1 MIIVS
6 VILFVAALVGYL
18 ILKSRAV
25 RPVVTSLV
33 STEKEREE
41 ITADA
46 QKTGEEMRK
55 DIDKGVDSSAKK
67 FESAGLGSAD
77 DLKKELDAETKKMIE
92 GDPNLT
98 CAIKPSAAGCGAN
111 YILNAGTGCC
121 DLKPGKKPSPME
133 AKVALAKTI
142 GTEIAVGIIAGEIME
157 KMILKGPRLAA
168 KGAVVAG
175 KMLAKLAPKLGAKLA
190 ATGAKHAATASAGP
204 AGWVVSAVML
214 AFDAI
219 SLTLDLLDVD
229 GYNSYT
235 SNDVISNMRK
245 MMDFSLWKS
254 LKDAGMDFPM
264 MFPLA
269 EPFQNEFE
277 AAQNFM
283 GGEMFN
289 KFVMKDIEETPAMKA
304 IWDGFLNEA
313 IENPDAELPE
323 QITDFTVK
331 TIEKYHKERD
341 LIIFTKLQDLL
352 GDEKYKVELYE
363 FMSTP
368 KRIGISLSE
377 KFAGEWNTQQRET
390 WFKNNDLFK
399 PPKQAIDYVDP
410 TAALYTDTYY
420 VLDTANPGTED
431 KPNMIP
437 KKLPKKTVL
446 GCAYGTII
454 TFCEK
459 RRQLKG
465 ISDAVDP
472 RKLGVKFDMGSGQ
485 CKFTKEFCIR
495 YGMVFSQNNCKLNP
509 GQAAAEM
516 ILGPS
521 VTRASVRE
529 WEDRK
534 AAFASGDPVQVAG
547 AVLKTVY
554 DPTGL
559 GTASVKRLI
568 KEISETKAKKTTPAK
583 KIPCPPGM
591 RDDGTSCWSD
601 TIAKKTSMAKKKPC
615 PPGMRDDG
623 TSCWRDTIAKNSS
636 MAKKKPCPPGMRDDG
651 KSCWKDTITKKS
663 SPAKKKPCPPG
674 MRDDGTSCWKDTVAK
689 KSNAAKLKPCPP
701 GMRDDG
707 SSCWLDSKGRGAGVV
722 LRSTGGGCTG
732 GGCKNWGK
740 CSALK
745 CSKIK
750 WYCPSSAPERSSSLC
765 YKRCPSGYKG
775 VGPMCHPN
783 SGAGMKVSVFKRY
796 YCPPGQRNVAG
807 RCWPSCPSGY
817 KDIGTLCHPPG
828 GPGIKVIEFKR
839 HYCPPGMRNVLGT
852 CWRSCPSGYKDIGAL
867 CHPPGGP
874 GIKVTEFKR
883 HYCPPGM
890 RNVLG
895 VCWRSCPSGFK
906 DIGALCEPKGGP
918 GIKQTLMQRQYCPP
932 GMRNVAGVCWQSCPS
947 GFKDI
952 GALCEPKGGPGIKKD
967 LWKRQSCPPGMKNV
981 GGVCWSKCPPG
992 YRDDGALCNKN

>member
-1 MIIVS
+1 VS

-41 ITADA
+41 ITTDA
-46 QKTGEEMRK
+46 RKTGEEIRE

-190 ATGAKHAATASAGP
+190 ATGAKHAATASTGP
-204 AGWVVSAVML
+204 PGWIVSAIML

-313 IENPDAELPE
+313 IENPDVELPE

-420 VLDTANPGTED
+420 VLDTTNPGTED

-495 YGMVFSQNNCKLNP
+495 YGMVFSKNNCKLNP

-516 ILGPS
+516 ILGPT

-534 AAFASGDPVQVAG
+534 AAFTSGDPVQVAG

-568 KEISETKAKKTTPAK
+568 KEINETKAKKTTPAK

-601 TIAKKTSMAKKKPC
+601 TIAKKTSMAKKRPC

-623 TSCWRDTIAKNSS
+623 TSCWRDTIAKKTS
-636 MAKKKPCPPGMRDDG
+636 MAKKRPCPPGMRDDRT
-651 KSCWKDTITKKS
+651 SCWKDTVAKKS
-663 SPAKKKPCPPG
+663 SPARKRPCPPG

-689 KSNAAKLKPCPP
+689 RSSLAKKKACPS

-707 SSCWLDSKGRGAGVV
+707 TSCWLDSKGRGVGVAM
-722 LRSTGGGCTG
+722 RSTGGGCTG
-732 GGCKNWGK
+732 GGCKRWGK
-740 CSALK
+740 CSKIK

-750 WYCPSSAPERSSSLC
+750 WYCPSSKPEKSGSLC
-765 YKRCPSGYKG
+765 YKRCPPGYRG
-775 VGPMCHPN
+775 VGPMCHPK
-783 SGAGMKVSVFKRY
+783 SGAGIKVTVFKRH

-828 GPGIKVIEFKR
+828 GPGIKVTLFKR
-839 HYCPPGMRNVLGT
+839 QYCPPGMRNVAGT
-852 CWRSCPSGYKDIGAL
+852 CWASCPSGYRDIGAV

-874 GIKVTEFKR
+874 GIKVTLMKR
-883 HYCPPGM
+883 QYCPPGM
-890 RNVLG
+890 RNVAG

>member
-41 ITADA
+41 ITTDA

-55 DIDKGVDSSAKK
+55 DIDKGVDSSATK

-142 GTEIAVGIIAGEIME
+142 GAEIAVGIVAGEIME
-157 KMILKGPRLAA
+157 RMIRQGPKKLLG

-175 KMLAKLAPKLGAKLA
+175 KTLAKLAPKLGAKLA
-190 ATGAKHAATASAGP
+190 GVGAKHATTASAGP

-289 KFVMKDIEETPAMKA
+289 KFVMKDIEETPAMKD

-323 QITDFTVK
+323 QITNFTVK

-485 CKFTKEFCIR
+485 CNFTKEFCIR
-495 YGMVFSQNNCKLNP
+495 YGMVFSKNNCKLNP

-534 AAFASGDPVQVAG
+534 AAFTSGDPVQVAG

-601 TIAKKTSMAKKKPC
+601 TIAKKTSMAKK
-615 PPGMRDDG
+615 R
-623 TSCWRDTIAKNSS
+623 
-636 MAKKKPCPPGMRDDG
+636 
-651 KSCWKDTITKKS
+651 
-663 SPAKKKPCPPG
+663 PCPPG

-689 KSNAAKLKPCPP
+689 KSNLAKKRACPS

-707 SSCWLDSKGRGAGVV
+707 TSCWLDSKGRGVGVAM
-722 LRSTGGGCTG
+722 RSTGGGCTG
-732 GGCKNWGK
+732 GGCKWMGK
-740 CSALK
+740 CSKVK

-750 WYCPSSAPERSSSLC
+750 WYCPSSAPEKSGSLC

-775 VGPMCHPN
+775 VGPMCHPK
-783 SGAGMKVSVFKRY
+783 SGAGIKVTVFKRH

-828 GPGIKVIEFKR
+828 GPGIKVTLFKR
-839 HYCPPGMRNVLGT
+839 QYCPPGMRNVAGT
-852 CWRSCPSGYKDIGAL
+852 CWSSCPSGYKDIGAV

-874 GIKVTEFKR
+874 GIKVT
-883 HYCPPGM
+883 
-890 RNVLG
+890 
-895 VCWRSCPSGFK
+895 
-906 DIGALCEPKGGP
+906 
-918 GIKQTLMQRQYCPP
+918 LMKRQYCPP
-932 GMRNVAGVCWQSCPS
+932 GMRNVAGVCWRSCPS
-947 GFKDI
+947 GYKDI

>member
-18 ILKSRAV
+18 ILKSRVV

-41 ITADA
+41 ITKDA
-46 QKTGEEMRK
+46 QKSGEEMRK
-55 DIDKGVDSSAKK
+55 DIDKGVDSLATK

-142 GTEIAVGIIAGEIME
+142 GTEVVVGIVAGEIME
-157 KMILKGPRLAA
+157 KLIRQGPKRLLG
-168 KGAVVAG
+168 KGAVVTG
-175 KMLAKLAPKLGAKLA
+175 KLLAKLAPKLGAKLA
-190 ATGAKHAATASAGP
+190 AVGAKHGTLASTGP

-289 KFVMKDIEETPAMKA
+289 KFVMKEIEETPAMKA
-304 IWDGFLNEA
+304 IWDGYLNEA

-495 YGMVFSQNNCKLNP
+495 YGMVFSKNNCKLNP

-534 AAFASGDPVQVAG
+534 AAFTSGDPVQVAG

-601 TIAKKTSMAKKKPC
+601 TLANKTSMAKK
-615 PPGMRDDG
+615 R
-623 TSCWRDTIAKNSS
+623 
-636 MAKKKPCPPGMRDDG
+636 
-651 KSCWKDTITKKS
+651 
-663 SPAKKKPCPPG
+663 PCPPG

-689 KSNAAKLKPCPP
+689 KSSLAKKKACPS

-707 SSCWLDSKGRGAGVV
+707 TSCWLDSKGRGVGVV
-722 LRSTGGGCTG
+722 MRSTGGGCTG
-732 GGCKNWGK
+732 GGCKWLGK
-740 CSALK
+740 CSKVK

-750 WYCPSSAPERSSSLC
+750 WYCPSSKPEKSGSLC
-765 YKRCPSGYKG
+765 YKRCPPGYRG
-775 VGPMCHPN
+775 VGPMCHPK
-783 SGAGMKVSVFKRY
+783 SGAGIKVTVFKRH

-828 GPGIKVIEFKR
+828 GPGIKVTLFKR
-839 HYCPPGMRNVLGT
+839 QYCPPGMRNVAGT
-852 CWRSCPSGYKDIGAL
+852 CWSSCPSGYKDIGAV

-874 GIKVTEFKR
+874 GIKVTLMKR
-883 HYCPPGM
+883 QYCPPGM
-890 RNVLG
+890 RNVAG

-918 GIKQTLMQRQYCPP
+918 GIK
-932 GMRNVAGVCWQSCPS
+932 
-947 GFKDI
+947 K
-952 GALCEPKGGPGIKKD
+952 E
-967 LWKRQSCPPGMKNV
+967 LWKRQRCPPGMKNV